1 MSDSSETP
9 SFAFYYPGALWR
21 SSDWVKSLLLFFDGI
36 ALLVPNYMKERPEF
50 LDPSIAIPLR
60 EQGLLEILEPESLVD
75 KDATLALG
83 DGLAEL
89 ISAGAFDELASEGTA
104 FHELSYSRLGG
115 YGDEAIAR
123 SILGELKKRGLA
135 HDTEDGV
142 SIPMHPVVR
151 NTVLIFLAQIL
162 RGKGPELGVELWPA
176 TDRHQVV
183 DSLVEILSLPQA
195 PSAGHVV
202 SLDLATV
209 GVDLRS
215 EPLDEVLRFREEH
228 GIEFRRY
235 ARDVRKTAADLSLL
249 GTDQREAAMKDRL
262 ESLADTAELLR
273 QASRDRW
280 KKPAGFGLTLAG
292 AVWAATTGDPW
303 GAVVGGGLG
312 TALGLAAGEIAD
324 AGAFSYLFRAQSS
337 LG

>member
-83 DGLAEL
+83 ESGLAEL

-151 NTVLIFLAQIL
+151 NTVLDLSGSDSAWEGS
-162 RGKGPELGVELWPA
+162 RALGVELWPA
-176 TDRHQVV
+176 TDQDTRLV

-215 EPLDEVLRFREEH
+215 R
-228 GIEFRRY
+228 
-235 ARDVRKTAADLSLL
+235 
-249 GTDQREAAMKDRL
+249 
-262 ESLADTAELLR
+262 
-273 QASRDRW
+273 
-280 KKPAGFGLTLAG
+280 
-292 AVWAATTGDPW
+292 AVG
-303 GAVVGGGLG
+303 
-312 TALGLAAGEIAD
+312 
-324 AGAFSYLFRAQSS
+324 
-337 LG
+337 